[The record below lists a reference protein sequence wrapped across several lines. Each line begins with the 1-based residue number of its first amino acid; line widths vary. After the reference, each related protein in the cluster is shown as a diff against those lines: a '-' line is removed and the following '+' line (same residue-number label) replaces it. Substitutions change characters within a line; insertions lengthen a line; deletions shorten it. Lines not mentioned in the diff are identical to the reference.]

1 MALTHAILTA
11 LLEEDLTGY
20 ELAKKFDVSL
30 GFFWT
35 ASHQQIYQTL
45 KRLYAEGLVSA
56 EEVSQT
62 GKPDKR
68 IYSLTEGGRQ
78 ALDNWVLGETK
89 KRKVTDELFA
99 KLYTV
104 GHSSAEAVVSAVAQ
118 RQQGHRQKLSLYRK
132 IESRN
137 YADPMNLPDRRKG
150 IYLALL
156 AGIRQEE
163 ASLVWCEDA
172 LSLLATVENRSE

>member
-20 ELAKKFDVSL
+20 ELAKQFDVSL

-45 KRLYAEGLVSA
+45 KRLYAEELVTA
-56 EEVSQT
+56 REVSQT

-68 IYSLTEGGRQ
+68 VYSLTDSGRRL
-78 ALDNWVLGETK
+78 LDAWVLSETK

-104 GHSSAEAVVSAVAQ
+104 GHSSNKAVRIAWVSA
-118 RQQGHRQKLSLYRK
+118 
-132 IESRN
+132 IPEISRF
-137 YADPMNLPDRRKG
+137 RW
-150 IYLALL
+150 
-156 AGIRQEE
+156 
-163 ASLVWCEDA
+163 V
-172 LSLLATVENRSE
+172 